1 MEVVTWHKNVNT
13 VIIGKAIIK
22 QQKQIVIKQENTKNT
37 MMTVIAE
44 NLQKNKY
51 IKYRVV
57 NLLATLFFAHCFIK
71 FYNKI
76 NSNKIKYML

>member
-1 MEVVTWHKNVNT
+1 MEVITWHKNVNT

-22 QQKQIVIKQENTKNT
+22 QQKQIAIKQENTKNT
-37 MMTVIAE
+37 MMTVIVE

-57 NLLATLFFAHCFIK
+57 NLLATLFLCFAFS
-71 FYNKI
+71 Y
-76 NSNKIKYML
+76 